1 MDALGN
7 RALRDTAEKVRH
19 GLPHPERLLSQEDQE
34 PAEGKASLTKNRYKL
49 YMNLER
55 KREKTEENN
64 LKAISLLFREVE
76 EMDEKD

>member
-7 RALRDTAEKVRH
+7 RTFRDIVEKVRH
-19 GLPHPERLLSQEDQE
+19 GLSHPECLLSQEDKK
-34 PAEGKASLTKNRYKL
+34 PAKGKGSLTKNRYKL

-64 LKAISLLFREVE
+64 LKAISQLFREVE

>member
-1 MDALGN
+1 MDTLGN
-7 RALRDTAEKVRH
+7 RTFRDTAEKVRH
-19 GLPHPERLLSQEDQE
+19 WLPHSECLLSKEDKE
-34 PAEGKASLTKNRYKL
+34 PAKGKGRLTKNRYKL

-64 LKAISLLFREVE
+64 LKAISQLFREVE